1 MRFQEI
7 FCKRILI
14 AGLMLMCLALI
25 LPGYAQQA
33 QKQKKIRQLLD
44 ITIKV
49 VDDKDAAV
57 TKASV
62 VVGEG
67 IVHTE
72 TDATGS
78 VTFKAYPEDIVT
90 ITIPPFEPSVNVAVN
105 LVKEKTVKLERSKYH
120 LTSGD
125 KVTLPFTD
133 LKKRRLTGPELV
145 VPGSIFEKY
154 PTVDIRTTLTGLTSG
169 FDIREQD
176 GSPGLSSLEGLQSL
190 SGLGNSYGSTDKF
203 SNMPLI
209 IVDGMPAWFSISP
222 LDAAE
227 IESATWVKGI
237 VATAMFGPQ
246 ANGGALIITTK
257 HGAKNE
263 KMLAVDVE
271 SGVSTID
278 RMPGF
283 VSGVD
288 YANLNNQ
295 ARTNSGLTPLYEATD
310 IAEYAKNDP
319 YSLRYPNVNYR
330 DMMLKEAKGM
340 SRVNLSASGGS
351 EVVQYFSY
359 LGMAREGDIY
369 DMGADADY
377 TRVTARQNVSVKINK
392 QFDVKFSFYGNQSWR
407 RSPNYGYDTDY
418 TTEGTSN
425 AVLGLIELPDVLSD
439 INTLP
444 AIANPVYAA
453 TKTTEGVPY
462 YGVNNSF
469 LTYAS
474 GNPYGVSSGFPL
486 ANPIGNLVG
495 QGYYADRSRTGV
507 INATLTYDFN
517 DLIKGLKANT
527 YFGLNVHN
535 LVRLGKAND
544 YLAYV
549 PSISAK
555 TGKDTIIRSTSHNL
569 SQMTSQYKL
578 MDYYY
583 QQFTIYEA
591 LSYNRKFGE
600 HDIQSVLTGYMS
612 KTTINGIEEP
622 LRQLTFV
629 SSSAYTLKDKYSLQ
643 LVLNYAGNSSF
654 SRDKRF
660 GFFPSFGAGWVI
672 SDEDFFSGIGC
683 INYMKLRAQYGK
695 IGNETFLFPHYN
707 ETRWSQDGSGSAF
720 GPYSSLT
727 WFGTT
732 QESGVRRTSLQRSG
746 NDLLTWETRTEFNAG
761 FDALLLK
768 QKLSLDMT
776 YWHWVNEGAI
786 SQLSNQIPFTAGLQG
801 GRPYSNFASSKYN
814 SITADLQYTD
824 KLGKLQFTLG
834 ANGTWVKGT
843 RVKYDE
849 PNYRNEYQIRTGRPT
864 DAIFGLSYLGKF
876 ATDAETQVVP
886 QIYDEVLKAG
896 DLKYKDMNDDGYVDD
911 NDQNMIGHSSPRF
924 YYGLNLD
931 LKYKG
936 FELFVLGAGRAF
948 YNIIL
953 NNPYY
958 WNGWGDFNYS
968 DFVLKNVGGDY
979 PRITYYKVNNNFV
992 TSDFWMRK
1000 GDYFKIQ
1007 NVEFSYTIPAKAVQ
1021 FMGSRGIKLY
1031 VRGANLFTFSGIKD
1045 VDPESI
1051 SSGVTNYPLF
1061 KTFTAGVK
1069 FNF

>member
-1 MRFQEI
+1 MRYHDI
-7 FCKRILI
+7 FCKRIMI
-14 AGLMLMCLALI
+14 AVMFLFCLAVV
-25 LPGYAQQA
+25 LPGYAQQP
-33 QKQKKIRQLLD
+33 QKQKKTRQLVDL
-44 ITIKV
+44 TLNV
-49 VDDKDAAV
+49 VDDKDV
-57 TKASV
+57 PVQKANV

-67 IVHTE
+67 IVHAE
-72 TDATGS
+72 TDANGS
-78 VTFKAYPEDIVT
+78 VTIKAYPEDIVT
-90 ITIPPFEPSVNVAVN
+90 VSLPPFEPVVEVAIN
-105 LVKEKTVKLERSKYH
+105 LMKDKTVRLARSKYH
-120 LTSGD
+120 MTSGD
-125 KVTLPFTD
+125 VVDLPFTA
-133 LKKRRLTGPELV
+133 LKKRRITGPEIV
-145 VPGSIFEKY
+145 MQGSVFEKY
-154 PTVDIRTTLTGLTSG
+154 PTVDIRSTLTGMTSG

-176 GSPGLSSLEGLQSL
+176 GSPGLSSLEGLQSI
-190 SGLGNSYGSTDKF
+190 SGLANSYGSTDKF
-203 SNMPLI
+203 SNVPLI

-237 VATAMFGPQ
+237 LATSMFGPQ
-246 ANGGALIITTK
+246 ANGGALLINTK

-278 RMPGF
+278 RMPGW

-295 ARTNSGLTPLYEATD
+295 ARTNSGLTPLYEADD
-310 IAEYAKNDP
+310 ISEYAKNDP

-330 DMMLKEAKGM
+330 DMILKDTKGM
-340 SRVNLSASGGS
+340 SRLNLSASGGS

-359 LGMAREGDIY
+359 LGLAREGDIY
-369 DMGADADY
+369 KMGADADY
-377 TRVTARQNVSVKINK
+377 TRITARQNVTVKINK
-392 QFDVKFSFYGNQSWR
+392 QLDVKFSFYGNQNWR

-418 TTEGTSN
+418 TTEGTGN
-425 AVLGLIELPDVLSD
+425 GTLNLIELPSVLQD

-453 TKTTEGVPY
+453 TQTTEGVPY

-469 LTYAS
+469 ISYAS
-474 GNPYGVSSGFPL
+474 GNPYGVGSGSPL

-507 INATLTYDFN
+507 INATLTYDFS
-517 DLIKGLKANT
+517 DFIKGLKAST

-549 PSISAK
+549 PSVSAT
-555 TGKDTIIRSTSHNL
+555 TGNDTITRSTSHSL
-569 SQMTSQYKL
+569 FQMTDQYKL

-583 QQFTIYEA
+583 QQYTVYEA
-591 LSYNRKFGE
+591 LTYDRNFGD
-600 HDIQSVLTGYMS
+600 HDIQSVLTGYLS

-622 LRQLTFV
+622 LRQVTFV
-629 SSSAYTLKDKYSLQ
+629 SSSAYTFKDKYSLQ
-643 LVLNYAGNSSF
+643 AVVNYSGNSSF
-654 SRDKRF
+654 SRDKRYSI
-660 GFFPSFGAGWVI
+660 FPSFGAGWVI
-672 SDEDFFSGIGC
+672 SDEDFMAGIGC
-683 INYMKLRAQYGK
+683 INYMKLRAQYGM

-732 QESGVRRTSLQRSG
+732 TDASVRRTSLQRSG
-746 NDLLTWETRTEFNAG
+746 NDELTWETRTEFNAG
-761 FDALLLK
+761 FDALLMK
-768 QKLSLDMT
+768 QKLALDMT
-776 YWHWVNEGAI
+776 YWHWVNDGAI

-801 GRPYSNFASSKYN
+801 GRPYSNFAKSKYN
-814 SITADLQYTD
+814 SLTADLRYTD
-824 KLGKLQFTLG
+824 KIGGLQFTLG
-834 ANGTWVKGT
+834 ANGTLVKGT
-843 RVKYDE
+843 RLKYDE
-849 PNYRNEYQIRTGRPT
+849 PNYRNEYQVRTGRPT

-876 ATDAETQVVP
+876 ATDAETQEVP

-896 DLKYKDMNDDGYVDD
+896 DLKYKDMNSDGFVDD

-924 YYGLNLD
+924 YYGLNLN

-936 FELFVLGAGRAF
+936 FELFILGAGRAF
-948 YNIIL
+948 YDIVL

-958 WNGWGDFNYS
+958 WNGWGDTNYS
-968 DFVLKNVGGDY
+968 DFVLNNVGGDY
-979 PRITYYKVNNNFV
+979 PRLTYYKVNNNFV

-1007 NVEFSYTIPAKAVQ
+1007 NVEFSYTIPVKALQ
-1021 FMGSRGIKLY
+1021 FLGSRGIKLY
-1031 VRGANLFTFSGIKD
+1031 VRGANLMTFSGIKE

-1051 SSGVTNYPLF
+1051 GSGVTTYPLF
-1061 KTFTAGVK
+1061 RTFTGGVK